1 MSNAISSGV
10 SKNLPSDIG
19 QMVERIIMLSGGT
32 ESASNLAKLT
42 PEQLITILS
51 KLEQEERA
59 KQEELFESNDQNKE
73 QDSVSLAHLWKLVQK
88 LRVSNKKPK
97 FGSMDDKARE
107 FQLIET
113 ARKMEQ
119 TSISANRKTNPT
131 INLETL
137 FSSNKHMTNAVITAN
152 QNVPSAGRGSS
163 VK

>member
-19 QMVERIIMLSGGT
+19 QMIERIIMLSGGT

-51 KLEQEERA
+51 KLEQEEKA
-59 KQEELFESNDQNKE
+59 KKEELFESNDQNKE
-73 QDSVSLAHLWKLVQK
+73 HNSVSLAHLWKLVQK
-88 LRVSNKKPK
+88 LRISNKKPK

-119 TSISANRKTNPT
+119 TSINLQKTTPQV
-131 INLETL
+131 NLNQL
-137 FSSNKHMTNAVITAN
+137 FHTNKHVTQSVLAAN
-152 QNVPSAGRGSS
+152 QNNIPSAGRGSS

>member
-1 MSNAISSGV
+1 MPNAISSGV

-19 QMVERIIMLSGGT
+19 QMIERIIMLSGGT

-51 KLEQEERA
+51 KLEQEEKA
-59 KQEELFESNDQNKE
+59 KKEELFESNDQNKE

-88 LRVSNKKPK
+88 LRISNKKPK

-113 ARKMEQ
+113 ARRMEHA
-119 TSISANRKTNPT
+119 SINIQNTTPKVNLNPLLNT
-131 INLETL
+131 
-137 FSSNKHMTNAVITAN
+137 NKHGTQAILAAN
-152 QNVPSAGRGSS
+152 QNQQPSVGRGSS